1 MSKVQTSLRL
11 EEETFNEAKEILK
24 SLGMN
29 FTEAVN
35 VFASMVVQKRGL
47 PFDVKVSDYPSVSFE
62 EAQEKV
68 IESIKNISNN
78 NGVSFDDI
86 LATIIHKNRDR

>member
-35 VFASMVVQKRGL
+35 VFASMVVQEKGL
-47 PFDVKVSDYPSVSFE
+47 PFDVKASAYPSISYE
-62 EAQEKV
+62 EAQKKV
-68 IESIKNISNN
+68 QKSIDSIAEGE
-78 NGVSFDDI
+78 GVPADEFFTKMF
-86 LATIIHKNRDR
+86 AK

>member
-11 EEETFNEAKEILK
+11 EEETFNEAKAILK

-35 VFASMVVQKRGL
+35 VFASMVVQERGL

-62 EAQEKV
+62 EAKKKV
-68 IESIKNISNN
+68 KDSIGNISDES
-78 NGVSFDDI
+78 GVDSDVFFAKLLD
-86 LATIIHKNRDR
+86 K